1 MQLFKNSTGPAK
13 KEKEKKKKKRKK
25 TSFLKCFI
33 HTLIGWTAFGWGY
46 PEVIICKIVE
56 FRKKVLCIRIKLNDH
71 RNANLSITYFF
82 NLLLFCFVL
91 FFCCFTTNIFA
102 FIWTGISI
110 GPLRKKKWIVIL
122 FCKRIVLSKFKDLK
136 PKTLYATGLT
146 GIENLIVVIMISLA
160 GVFLGLF
167 LMFSVK
173 C

>member
-1 MQLFKNSTGPAK
+1 MLSHMQLFILVSSFGPAK

-82 NLLLFCFVL
+82 NLLLFFFFVFCFFAVSQLIFLPSYGRGSVL
-91 FFCCFTTNIFA
+91 A
-102 FIWTGISI
+102 LWE
-110 GPLRKKKWIVIL
+110 KKNELL
-122 FCKRIVLSKFKDLK
+122 F
-136 PKTLYATGLT
+136 Y
-146 GIENLIVVIMISLA
+146 
-160 GVFLGLF
+160 
-167 LMFSVK
+167 SVK
-173 C
+173 ELYFPSSRT